1 MRIQSIGIFANPNNE
16 GALAAV
22 SSVYG
27 VARSRGIKCFI
38 DRSFAN
44 MEEFSGYE
52 TIQEQVPGLMIA
64 IGGDGTILHA
74 AGYAAEHDIPIL
86 GINFGRIGFLSEID
100 VEGISDA
107 LDAIESEQY
116 RTDKCMMLSC
126 SVNGCAAKD
135 CLNEAVLYRKKFSGV
150 VSITVKVN
158 GIDAGTVS
166 CDVLIVA
173 TPTGSTGY
181 SISAGGPVIAPNTD
195 VVIINPICPH
205 TLAFRPIIAPGDSV
219 IELSIK
225 QEGFLGMDGVST
237 ERIVPGDMVRICRSR
252 RSVRFIRLGDRN
264 LYSLIR
270 NKLS

>member
-126 SVNGCAAKD
+126 SVNDCAARTALTRRF
-135 CLNEAVLYRKKFSGV
+135 C
-150 VSITVKVN
+150 
-158 GIDAGTVS
+158 
-166 CDVLIVA
+166 
-173 TPTGSTGY
+173 
-181 SISAGGPVIAPNTD
+181 
-195 VVIINPICPH
+195 
-205 TLAFRPIIAPGDSV
+205 
-219 IELSIK
+219 
-225 QEGFLGMDGVST
+225 T
-237 ERIVPGDMVRICRSR
+237 EKSSPA
-252 RSVRFIRLGDRN
+252 
-264 LYSLIR
+264 
-270 NKLS
+270 

>member
-38 DRSFAN
+38 DRTFAN

-135 CLNEAVLYRKKFSGV
+135 CLNEAVLYRKKFS
-150 VSITVKVN
+150 
-158 GIDAGTVS
+158 A
-166 CDVLIVA
+166 
-173 TPTGSTGY
+173 
-181 SISAGGPVIAPNTD
+181 
-195 VVIINPICPH
+195 
-205 TLAFRPIIAPGDSV
+205 R
-219 IELSIK
+219 
-225 QEGFLGMDGVST
+225 
-237 ERIVPGDMVRICRSR
+237 
-252 RSVRFIRLGDRN
+252 
-264 LYSLIR
+264 
-270 NKLS
+270 

>member
-150 VSITVKVN
+150 VSITVNVN

-166 CDVLIVA
+166 CDGLIVA
-173 TPTGSTGY
+173 TR
-181 SISAGGPVIAPNTD
+181 PVPRAI
-195 VVIINPICPH
+195 
-205 TLAFRPIIAPGDSV
+205 
-219 IELSIK
+219 LS
-225 QEGFLGMDGVST
+225 QPE
-237 ERIVPGDMVRICRSR
+237 VR
-252 RSVRFIRLGDRN
+252 
-264 LYSLIR
+264 
-270 NKLS
+270 

>member
-100 VEGISDA
+100 VEGISEA

-150 VSITVKVN
+150 VSITVNVN

-166 CDVLIVA
+166 CDGLIVA

-181 SISAGGPVIAPNTD
+181 SISAGGP
-195 VVIINPICPH
+195 
-205 TLAFRPIIAPGDSV
+205 V